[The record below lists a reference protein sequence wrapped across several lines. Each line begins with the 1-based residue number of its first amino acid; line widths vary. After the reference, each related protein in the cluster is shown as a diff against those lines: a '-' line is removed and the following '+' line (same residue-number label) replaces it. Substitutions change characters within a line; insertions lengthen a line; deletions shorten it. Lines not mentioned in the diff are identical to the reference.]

1 MALLT
6 YNNVWLTFGGDVLE
20 PVDYNPL
27 GLPPYTMRIL
37 FDAPFYDPTDYT
49 YVPGTWT
56 RVSTTP
62 NIWDFTYPS
71 TNWGRGSVAAYT
83 DVFEMQKLRHWWQYY
98 DPVNNTL
105 VQSRQNAYPW
115 VHVLGFNSEGVT
127 NMSHLFGN
135 ISGGNQGCQ
144 GFADVCL
151 FDTSS
156 VTDFEYFM
164 ESMTNI
170 SDLKNYDTHNASNLN
185 YAFANTAAA
194 NNAVR
199 FDLSSCTDASYM
211 FYNSGIT
218 SVTLSNTSSVSSF
231 DYAFGHCANLVS
243 VNLFDTSA
251 ATTTQAM
258 FSGCSSLTTV
268 PLFDF
273 SHSTNVKYLFSNCS
287 HLTSVPLLDTSSAT
301 SVGYMFDGCSALTAI
316 PLIDTS
322 SAVSMLYMCNNCTSL
337 TEVPLLDTSSANNVA
352 GMFEGCVNVE
362 TGALDLYNQLASQ
375 SVQPQ
380 YHTDCF
386 KNCGSN
392 TTSGAA
398 ELAQI
403 PSSWG
408 GTGA

>member
-6 YNNVWLTFGGDVLE
+6 YSNVWLTFGGDVLE

-71 TNWGRGSVAAYT
+71 TNWGRGT
-83 DVFEMQKLRHWWQYY
+83 LDENLDLFELQKLRSWCHYY
-98 DPVNNTL
+98 DPVRNVL
-105 VQSRQNAYPW
+105 VPYPQDGDPW

-127 NMSHLFGN
+127 NMDHLFGY

-151 FDTSS
+151 FDTSR
-156 VTDFEYFM
+156 VTNFNGFM

-170 SDLKNYDTHNASNLN
+170 SDLKNYDTHNASTLN
-185 YAFANTAAA
+185 YAFAHTEAA

-199 FDLSSCTDASYM
+199 FDLSSCTDASHM
-211 FYNSGIT
+211 FDGSGIT
-218 SVTLSNTSSVSSF
+218 SVTLSNTNRVSSF
-231 DYAFGHCANLVS
+231 DYAFWRCANLVS

-251 ATTTQAM
+251 ATTTQGM
-258 FSGCSSLTTV
+258 FSDCTSLTTV
-268 PLFDF
+268 PLFDI
-273 SHSTNVKYLFSNCS
+273 SHSTDVKHMFDNCS

-301 SVGYMFDGCSALTAI
+301 NVGYMFYGCSALAEI

-322 SAVSMLYMCNNCTSL
+322 SAESMLYMCHNCTSL
-337 TEVPLLDTSSANNVA
+337 TKVPLLDTSAATNVA

-386 KNCGSN
+386 KNCGSS
-392 TTSGAA
+392 TASGQAD
-398 ELAQI
+398 LAQI
-403 PSSWG
+403 PTSWG
-408 GTGA
+408 GTKV

>member
-1 MALLT
+1 MIS
-6 YNNVWLTFGGDVLE
+6 YNGSVLKVSGRWLGFN
-20 PVDYNPL
+20 PCNPL

-49 YVPGTWT
+49 FVPGTWT

-62 NIWDFTYPS
+62 NIWDFTYS
-71 TNWGRGSVAAYT
+71 NTNWGRGSVGT
-83 DVFEMQKLRHWWQYY
+83 ELDVFEMQKLRHWWLYY
-98 DPVNNTL
+98 NSTNNTL
-105 VQSRQNAYPW
+105 VQSPQNAEPW

-127 NMSHLFGN
+127 NMDHLFGYV
-135 ISGGNQGCQ
+135 SGGNYGCQ

-156 VTDFEYFM
+156 VTNFDGFM

-170 SDLKNYDTHNASNLN
+170 SDLKNYDTHNASTLN
-185 YAFANTAAA
+185 YAFAHTEAAT
-194 NNAVR
+194 NAVR
-199 FDLSSCTDASYM
+199 FDLSSCTSAYGM
-211 FYNSGIT
+211 FNGSGIT
-218 SVTLSNTSSVSSF
+218 SVNLSNTGSVASF
-231 DYAFGHCANLVS
+231 ENTFWECRNLAS

-251 ATTTQAM
+251 ATTMEGM

-268 PLFDF
+268 PLFDT
-273 SHSTNVKYLFSNCS
+273 SLVTNFRYMFNNCS
-287 HLTSVPLLDTSSAT
+287 NLTSVPLLDTSSGT
-301 SVGYMFDGCSALTAI
+301 RFSYMFYSCSALTEI

-322 SAVSMLYMCNNCTSL
+322 SATSMVYMCHNCTSI
-337 TEVPLLDTSSANNVA
+337 TQVPLLDTSAATNVG
-352 GMFEGCVNVE
+352 GMFDGCVNVE
-362 TGALDLYNQLASQ
+362 TGALDMYNQLASQ

-392 TTSGAA
+392 TVSGAA